1 MSSARKGK
9 APKRSEWNPNLNS
22 CRAEESV
29 AGPSVFT
36 IDGAEE
42 DEILCPSRSLTREE
56 VLRRRSRRVKQLAL
70 CYRRQYWAL
79 MEEVRVKH
87 RQYYWEYGVSPFE
100 CGDKE
105 VEEEEPE
112 QDKGEEDGLNRGRVA
127 EENGEETEATRK
139 GRRVQL
145 GFDEGNGG
153 VGNIGQRKRCAFPGC
168 KTNAMALTNYCHP
181 HILSEK
187 RQTLYKPC
195 IHVIKRSKN
204 GEPITCAKPILVD
217 AIPSLCHIH
226 LQKYQTSISQ
236 ALRKHGVNIPSGKP
250 VPKLSA
256 IIAESVRQIQAKRK
270 EALKN
275 SSKDTMDQKDEEIQK
290 DEI

>member
-100 CGDKE
+100 
-105 VEEEEPE
+105 
-112 QDKGEEDGLNRGRVA
+112 
-127 EENGEETEATRK
+127 
-139 GRRVQL
+139 
-145 GFDEGNGG
+145 
-153 VGNIGQRKRCAFPGC
+153 
-168 KTNAMALTNYCHP
+168 
-181 HILSEK
+181 
-187 RQTLYKPC
+187 
-195 IHVIKRSKN
+195 SKN